1 MRLTYEKL
9 NEIERHFGIKN
20 GAWTREAVSYVG
32 LSHPLK
38 KGWKQ
43 DLIQNG
49 TSEYAPI
56 AIGMKPEDHMW
67 VSGKDVDDDDMIDT
81 VKQMDLYNEDPA
93 AYVKRQL
100 NVLEDAV
107 DVLSDKRYLCHGGLH
122 PKGGDLLDGHEL
134 GLSKLFDCCGIDL
147 VVLHRLGQ
155 LGLHSDEAEDFLD
168 FSVLLLLF
176 GYCTPHVV

>member
-32 LSHPLK
+32 LSYPLK

-43 DLIQNG
+43 DLIEKG
-49 TSEYAPI
+49 TTEYAPI
-56 AIGMKPEDHMW
+56 ALGMKPEDYMW
-67 VSGKDVDDDDMIDT
+67 VSGKDVDEDDMIDT
-81 VKQMDLYNEDPA
+81 ARQADLYNDNPA

-107 DVLSDKRYLCHGGLH
+107 N
-122 PKGGDLLDGHEL
+122 DLRKQADAFREQIRALRNMV
-134 GLSKLFDCCGIDL
+134 S
-147 VVLHRLGQ
+147 
-155 LGLHSDEAEDFLD
+155 EDD
-168 FSVLLLLF
+168 F
-176 GYCTPHVV
+176 